1 MTSGRRR
8 VKTIRLVWSGLGSV
22 HAVRR
27 QSPPIRTVPRRDP
40 AGHAGADPRTA
51 YGKISIEGIAAR
63 AKVGKQTI
71 YRWWRSKG
79 ALVVDA
85 LHEQN
90 AAGAQEALALPD
102 TGDLA
107 ADMRLV
113 LRATV
118 DEFTSPDFE
127 PLFRALSIESLQ
139 DPALREQIVERIYRP
154 QFEFVATRFRSAQD
168 AGQVRPDVDLA
179 LAFELFM
186 APMFYRWQS
195 GAHPSPTSTRTPS
208 STWRCAPS
216 RPKRGLRPRRTRNR
230 RA

>member
-1 MTSGRRR
+1 MPS
-8 VKTIRLVWSGLGSV
+8 
-22 HAVRR
+22 ADN
-27 QSPPIRTVPRRDP
+27 PRRSERSRAAILQATQELIREQP
-40 AGHAGADPRTA
+40 YA
-51 YGKISIEGIAAR
+51 KISIEGIAAR

-90 AAGAQEALALPD
+90 AAGAQQTMALPD
-102 TGDLA
+102 TGNLA

-127 PLFRALSIESLQ
+127 PLFRALAIESLQ
-139 DPALREQIVERIYRP
+139 DPALQEQIVERIYRP
-154 QFEFVATRFRSAQD
+154 QFEFVAARFRSAQE

-186 APMFYRWQS
+186 APLFYRWQS
-195 GAHPSPTSTRTPS
+195 GAHPLTHDQADAVVDLAMRAL
-208 STWRCAPS
+208 AP
-216 RPKRGLRPRRTRNR
+216 
-230 RA
+230 

>member
-1 MTSGRRR
+1 MPS
-8 VKTIRLVWSGLGSV
+8 
-22 HAVRR
+22 ADN
-27 QSPPIRTVPRRDP
+27 PRRSERSRAAILQATQELIREQP
-40 AGHAGADPRTA
+40 YA
-51 YGKISIEGIAAR
+51 KISIEGIAAR

-90 AAGAQEALALPD
+90 AAGEALALPD

-154 QFEFVATRFRSAQD
+154 QFEFVATRLRSAQD
-168 AGQVRPDVDLA
+168 AGQVRSDVDLA

-195 GAHPSPTSTRTPS
+195 GAHPLTHEHADAVVDLAMRAL
-208 STWRCAPS
+208 AP
-216 RPKRGLRPRRTRNR
+216 
-230 RA
+230 

>member
-1 MTSGRRR
+1 MPS
-8 VKTIRLVWSGLGSV
+8 
-22 HAVRR
+22 ADN
-27 QSPPIRTVPRRDP
+27 PRRSERSRAAILQATQELIREQP
-40 AGHAGADPRTA
+40 
-51 YGKISIEGIAAR
+51 YGTISIEGIAAR

-90 AAGAQEALALPD
+90 AAGAQEAVPTVERGSTMALPD

-139 DPALREQIVERIYRP
+139 DPALQEQIVERIYRP
-154 QFEFVATRFRSAQD
+154 QFEFVAARFRSAQD

-195 GAHPSPTSTRTPS
+195 GAHPLTHDHADAVVDLAMRAL
-208 STWRCAPS
+208 AP
-216 RPKRGLRPRRTRNR
+216 
-230 RA
+230 